1 MTEPES
7 QEGATEVISSQLNST
22 NDSLQSYRA
31 ELINESLQQVKLL
44 SCEDFVEK
52 SSVLLGHMRS
62 QQKISLKSLEEVYQR
77 QVRRNQTSD
86 KMLAALE
93 T

>member
-1 MTEPES
+1 MGDGDESPEI
-7 QEGATEVISSQLNST
+7 VSSEINST
-22 NDSLQSYRA
+22 DDSLQSYRV
-31 ELINESLQQVKLL
+31 ELINESLQQTKLL
-44 SCEDFVEK
+44 SCEDFVKK

-62 QQKISLKSLEEVYQR
+62 QHAISLKSLEEIYQK
-77 QVRRNQTSD
+77 QLRRNQTSD